1 MKLMVVHAQY
11 SAPALQQRQQ
21 HVLEVASSR
30 TNIEFSEISG
40 ELFKLTG
47 NTELLR
53 MLAGTQ
59 VVEKAK
65 EAERRGFDGVV
76 PFGGLDLGVDAA
88 RSYVDI
94 PVVGMGRSGL
104 CVATNLATRIAV
116 IVYGNS
122 NVPAIRKLIRE
133 MGFADFVC
141 TVTRVNLHIREMTLD
156 NPRFRRVLVEQGRQL
171 VSDHDAE
178 AIVPLGTS
186 FLPTNAFARDL
197 SAEVGVPF
205 VNCVAAGVKTAEML
219 IEMGLTNSRRAYPL
233 DG

>member
-21 HVLEVASSR
+21 HVLEVASSGTR
-30 TNIEFSEISG
+30 IEFSEISG

-47 NTELLR
+47 NTEVLR

-65 EAERRGFDGVV
+65 EAERRGFDAVV

-104 CVATNLATRIAV
+104 CIAANLATRIAV

-122 NVPAIRKLIRE
+122 NVPAVRKLIRE
-133 MGFADFVC
+133 VGFADFVC
-141 TVTRVNLHIREMTLD
+141 TVTRVNLHIREMTPD
-156 NPRFRRVLVEQGRQL
+156 NSRFRQVLVDESKRI
-171 VSDHDAE
+171 VSNHNVE
-178 AIVPLGTS
+178 VIVPLGTS
-186 FLPTNAFARDL
+186 FLPTNAFAREV

-219 IEMGLTNSRRAYPL
+219 IGMGLKNSRKAYPL